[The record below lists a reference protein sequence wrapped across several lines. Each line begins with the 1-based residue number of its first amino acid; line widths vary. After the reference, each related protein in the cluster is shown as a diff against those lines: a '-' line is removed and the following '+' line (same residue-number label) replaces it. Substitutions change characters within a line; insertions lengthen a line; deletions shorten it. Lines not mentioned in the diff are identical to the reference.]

1 MEIFLCVRICTV
13 DAYIIC
19 FENFE
24 PRIFATACFWRFAG
38 APAILWS
45 AVGYLR
51 FAFLNGDGVVAAF
64 GVGNMRFQTLD
75 ATQITVVTEQKD

>member
-1 MEIFLCVRICTV
+1 MFLCVRICTV

-24 PRIFATACFWRFAG
+24 PRIFATACFWRFTG

-75 ATQITVVTEQKD
+75 ATQITVMTEQKY